1 MTLKA
6 RITEDMKNAMRAK
19 EATRLSTIR
28 MLLAA
33 MKQREVDER
42 IELADADVVAI
53 IDKMIKQRRE
63 SVVQFDAGKRPD
75 LAAAERAEIEL
86 LQAYMPQPLSEAE
99 IEALIE
105 RRRGGRRTGR
115 SRGHGGDGQG
125 DGGSPATVGRPGPTW
140 AWFRPRSKSGSTPDP
155 SSCPKCRVGPP
166 SGFPADPKSSPI
178 MYFMGPVVCVSCA
191 MVRRG

>member
-63 SVVQFDAGKRPD
+63 SIVQFDAGNRPD
-75 LAAAERAEIEL
+75 LAATERAEITL
-86 LQAYMPQPLSEAE
+86 LRAYMPQPLSETE
-99 IEALIE
+99 IDALIANALTDAAQ
-105 RRRGGRRTGR
+105 GGAVGMAAMGKVMAAIRPQLAGR
-115 SRGHGGDGQG
+115 ADMGLVSAKVKSRLNG
-125 DGGSPATVGRPGPTW
+125 
-140 AWFRPRSKSGSTPDP
+140 
-155 SSCPKCRVGPP
+155 
-166 SGFPADPKSSPI
+166 
-178 MYFMGPVVCVSCA
+178 
-191 MVRRG
+191 

>member
-1 MTLKA
+1 MPGAKRFALLLLRIPEPPMTLKA
-6 RITEDMKNAMRAK
+6 RITEDMKNAMRAR

-42 IELADADVVAI
+42 IELADADVIAI

-99 IEALIE
+99 IEALISDAVADAAQAGAVGMAAMGKVMAAI
-105 RRRGGRRTGR
+105 RPQLAGRADMGLVSAKVKTRL
-115 SRGHGGDGQG
+115 
-125 DGGSPATVGRPGPTW
+125 SP
-140 AWFRPRSKSGSTPDP
+140 
-155 SSCPKCRVGPP
+155 
-166 SGFPADPKSSPI
+166 
-178 MYFMGPVVCVSCA
+178 
-191 MVRRG
+191 

>member
-19 EATRLSTIR
+19 EAARLSTIR

-63 SVVQFDAGKRPD
+63 SIVQFDAGNRPD
-75 LAAAERAEIEL
+75 LAAAERAEITL
-86 LQAYMPQPLSEAE
+86 LQAYMPQPLSETE
-99 IEALIE
+99 IDALIASAVAE
-105 RRRGGRRTGR
+105 AAQTGAVGMAAMGKVMAAIRPQLAGRADMSLVSAKVK
-115 SRGHGGDGQG
+115 SRLAG
-125 DGGSPATVGRPGPTW
+125 
-140 AWFRPRSKSGSTPDP
+140 
-155 SSCPKCRVGPP
+155 
-166 SGFPADPKSSPI
+166 
-178 MYFMGPVVCVSCA
+178 
-191 MVRRG
+191 

>member
-63 SVVQFDAGKRPD
+63 SIVQFDAGNRPD
-75 LAAAERAEIEL
+75 LAAVERAEITL

-99 IEALIE
+99 IDALIA
-105 RRRGGRRTGR
+105 RAVADVAQGGAVGMAAMGKVMAAIRPQLAGR
-115 SRGHGGDGQG
+115 ADMSLVSAKVKSRLNG
-125 DGGSPATVGRPGPTW
+125 
-140 AWFRPRSKSGSTPDP
+140 
-155 SSCPKCRVGPP
+155 
-166 SGFPADPKSSPI
+166 
-178 MYFMGPVVCVSCA
+178 
-191 MVRRG
+191 

>member
-6 RITEDMKNAMRAK
+6 RITEDMKNAMRAR

-42 IELADADVVAI
+42 IELADADVIAI

-99 IEALIE
+99 IEALISGAVADAAQAGSVGMAAMGKVMAAV
-105 RRRGGRRTGR
+105 RPQLAGRADMGLVSAKVK
-115 SRGHGGDGQG
+115 SRL
-125 DGGSPATVGRPGPTW
+125 SP
-140 AWFRPRSKSGSTPDP
+140 
-155 SSCPKCRVGPP
+155 
-166 SGFPADPKSSPI
+166 
-178 MYFMGPVVCVSCA
+178 
-191 MVRRG
+191 